1 MKDYLPNIE
10 NIDVLN
16 SASTSASI
24 AEYAKFNLDK
34 LAVTHQINAAV
45 DCGQNSI
52 VWQRPLSDEVVAAIK
67 AEGYS
72 ITPINKHIAHPGS
85 MYLIEWE

>member
-10 NIDVLN
+10 NIDTLN

-24 AEYAKFNLDK
+24 AESAVDK
-34 LAVTHQINAAV
+34 LDELAAAHLINAAV
-45 DCGQNSI
+45 DCGQTCI
-52 VWQRPLSDEVVAAIK
+52 IWQRPMTDALWQEL
-67 AEGYS
+67 EGQGYT
-72 ITPINKHIAHPGS
+72 ITPIEKHIARPGS

>member
-10 NIDVLN
+10 NIDTLN
-16 SASTSASI
+16 SASTSAAT
-24 AEYAKFNLDK
+24 AETAEFNLDK

-52 VWQRPLSDEVVAAIK
+52 VWQRPLSNEVKAAIE
-67 AEGYS
+67 AEGYT
-72 ITPINKHIAHPGS
+72 ITPIEKHIARPGS